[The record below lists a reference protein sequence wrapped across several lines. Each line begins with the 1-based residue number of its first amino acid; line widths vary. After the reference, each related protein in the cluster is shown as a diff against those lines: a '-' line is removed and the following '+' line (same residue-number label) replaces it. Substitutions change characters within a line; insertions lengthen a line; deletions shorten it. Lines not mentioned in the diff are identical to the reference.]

1 MRVVIYE
8 DNPENFYPLNNLLP
22 QFDLYMGMKKSID
35 HTRLLFKTSK
45 IDVIARPQFDFGP
58 VRPQGPTLYLSSK
71 LLLAE
76 ALNVPKSDR
85 ILMVGKEKLGLVKT
99 VASYPASIDEIKHAL
114 ATIKGSQQVKGI
126 VVSRLW
132 DLIANNET
140 LMNLQFKRL
149 RRQTSLT
156 KGLHVLGKRG
166 DLHVAR
172 GAKIHKGVFFDLTE
186 GAVYV
191 DRGAIIRPFTTIV
204 GPSYIGPGTIVDR
217 AKIIKSSIGPHCR
230 IGGEVEA
237 CIFQGYSNKYHEGF
251 IGHSFIGNW
260 VNLGALTT
268 NSDLKNNYG
277 PIRLQI
283 GKSEF
288 DTGQIKLGCFIGD
301 QTKLGIGTLIPTG
314 AVIGSF
320 VNFARGGMMPRFVP
334 DFRWISPDENLGYDL
349 MKAISTARVVMKRR
363 NVKMSAQYERMI
375 RTLHEQV
382 RRSN

>member
-1 MRVVIYE
+1 
-8 DNPENFYPLNNLLP
+8 
-22 QFDLYMGMKKSID
+22 
-35 HTRLLFKTSK
+35 
-45 IDVIARPQFDFGP
+45 
-58 VRPQGPTLYLSSK
+58 
-71 LLLAE
+71 
-76 ALNVPKSDR
+76 
-85 ILMVGKEKLGLVKT
+85 
-99 VASYPASIDEIKHAL
+99 
-114 ATIKGSQQVKGI
+114 
-126 VVSRLW
+126 
-132 DLIANNET
+132 
-140 LMNLQFKRL
+140 
-149 RRQTSLT
+149 
-156 KGLHVLGKRG
+156 
-166 DLHVAR
+166 
-172 GAKIHKGVFFDLTE
+172 
-186 GAVYV
+186 
-191 DRGAIIRPFTTIV
+191 
-204 GPSYIGPGTIVDR
+204 
-217 AKIIKSSIGPHCR
+217 
-230 IGGEVEA
+230 
-237 CIFQGYSNKYHEGF
+237 
-251 IGHSFIGNW
+251 